1 LAELNFT
8 MQIFTI
14 RDLREHP
21 GELLR
26 RAEDGE
32 LSVVTRRGRPVF
44 VAVPCDEALFSDG
57 LGVALAIRLFDDERI
72 SLRQAARLADV
83 SVSEMI
89 DLLGRSGVAVI
100 RSTAETLERELA
112 DFGLDVAGNPI
123 Q

>member
-1 LAELNFT
+1 

-32 LSVVTRRGRPVF
+32 LSVVTRRGGPVF

-100 RSTAETLERELA
+100 RSSAETLERELA
-112 DFGLDVAGNPI
+112 DFGLDVAGNPT